1 MRTLSHLFD
10 KKKMLLNAKSHFF
23 STTPR
28 GNIFKFNPSSAVS
41 FKVKRK
47 KKRKSPG
54 RSFRLVPLAFTRT
67 KFARN
72 VERFTQALLNT
83 LVSSL
88 RVRPPGWLTPLCFNK
103 CCKTEKKVSVNRVIQ
118 YPCGCHV
125 AFASLTEL
133 KVLLPP
139 PGAEQLTVL
148 LPPPGGCTI
157 RSSS

>member
-10 KKKMLLNAKSHFF
+10 KKKCYLMPNHIFF

-41 FKVKRK
+41 FKVKK
-47 KKRKSPG
+47 KKRKGPG

-103 CCKTEKKVSVNRVIQ
+103 CCKTEKKLSVNRVIQ
-118 YPCGCHV
+118 HPCGCHV

-133 KVLLPP
+133 K
-139 PGAEQLTVL
+139 EL
-148 LPPPGGCTI
+148 LPPPGG
-157 RSSS
+157 

>member
-1 MRTLSHLFD
+1 
-10 KKKMLLNAKSHFF
+10 MLLNAKSHFF

-41 FKVKRK
+41 FKVKK
-47 KKRKSPG
+47 KKRKEKKRKEKKRKGPG

-118 YPCGCHV
+118 HPCGCHV

-133 KVLLPP
+133 T
-139 PGAEQLTVL
+139 EL
-148 LPPPGGCTI
+148 LPPPGG
-157 RSSS
+157 